1 LTFLGYF
8 PSPAISFSESTF
20 PSFPFPSFIKYLNA
34 TERSDLDSAKHPH
47 LRISTDEEKIISTK
61 PVSENSL
68 NSIRDNLERDFN
80 RTEESDLHSTKH
92 SSLKNSTV
100 EGIIIRI
107 KSVLQN
113 VRFPIRDNFG
123 INTEK
128 QTSPT
133 RRITKSD
140 DCYLADNL
148 TNGGAAKHSYDHV
161 PNHLKCVLS
170 YPSHACRLGRRMF
183 HWTRFHSISRGNRT

>member
-1 LTFLGYF
+1 M
-8 PSPAISFSESTF
+8 
-20 PSFPFPSFIKYLNA
+20 K
-34 TERSDLDSAKHPH
+34 K
-47 LRISTDEEKIISTK
+47 KIISTK
-61 PVSENSL
+61 PVSENAL
-68 NSIRDNLERDFN
+68 NSIRDNLEHDSN
-80 RTEESDLHSTKH
+80 LTEESDLHSTKH
-92 SSLKNSTV
+92 SSLKNSTF

-148 TNGGAAKHSYDHV
+148 THGGVAKPTSRT
-161 PNHLKCVLS
+161 NTF
-170 YPSHACRLGRRMF
+170 PSIFCGHFPFQRR
-183 HWTRFHSISRGNRT
+183 SQGIE